1 MLNIF
6 IFFLLV
12 IKLFIYKILIISIVF
27 KNLTCMKFKISLI
40 INKKVFLKAKINNFT
55 FKKGNFC

>member
-12 IKLFIYKILIISIVF
+12 IKLFIYKILISKVF
-27 KNLTCMKFKISLI
+27 KNLTCMKCKISLI
-40 INKKVFLKAKINNFT
+40 INKKVFLKAKINDFT